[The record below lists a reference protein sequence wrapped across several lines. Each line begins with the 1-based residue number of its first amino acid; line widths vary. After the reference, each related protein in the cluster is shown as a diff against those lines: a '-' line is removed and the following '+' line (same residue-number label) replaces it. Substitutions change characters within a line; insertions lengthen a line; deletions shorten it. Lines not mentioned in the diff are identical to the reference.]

1 MMAATSTTP
10 HAPNFLIIGPPKT
23 GTTSLY
29 FYLRQHPQVFMSPAK
44 ELDFFQHN
52 GGLPQRNG
60 PQISAAARL
69 DELPSRGYL
78 IDSGSE
84 QNVWWGA
91 TATTWEEYLQFFN
104 GVRTETAIGEAT
116 PSNFFSADACRN
128 IQRLLPDVR
137 LICILRQPV
146 DRGFS
151 QYQNTRRMGVEP
163 LDNFVAAYWDC
174 ERRRQEN
181 WQPFLSQY
189 ETRGYYV
196 QSLKNYFNHFSQEQV
211 RVYLYDDL
219 KSNPVALTQDIY
231 QFLGVDPSFL
241 PDVSRQYNRSTVPVS
256 RQVSSAIQRHTP
268 IKQVLK
274 DILPRQLRRV
284 LFGLTRKSPFLP
296 APIRRQL
303 SADYADEI
311 GELQIMIGRDLSS
324 WLRS

>member
-1 MMAATSTTP
+1 MMAATSTPP

-52 GGLPQRNG
+52 GRLPQWNG
-60 PQISAAARL
+60 PQIPAAARL
-69 DELPSRGYL
+69 DDLPSQGYL

-91 TATTWEEYLQFFN
+91 TATTWEEYLQFFD
-104 GVRTETAIGEAT
+104 GVRRETAIGEAT
-116 PSNFFSADACRN
+116 TANFFSADACRN

-146 DRGFS
+146 ERGFS
-151 QYQNTRRMGVEP
+151 QYQHARRMGVEP
-163 LDNFVAAYWDC
+163 LDDFVAAYWDC

-181 WQPFLSQY
+181 WHPFLSQY
-189 ETRGYYV
+189 ATRGYYV

-231 QFLGVDPSFL
+231 QFLGVDPSFV
-241 PDVSRQYNRSTVPVS
+241 PDVSRQYNRSTVPIS
-256 RQVSSAIQRHTP
+256 RQVST
-268 IKQVLK
+268 
-274 DILPRQLRRV
+274 
-284 LFGLTRKSPFLP
+284 
-296 APIRRQL
+296 
-303 SADYADEI
+303 
-311 GELQIMIGRDLSS
+311 
-324 WLRS
+324 